1 MKSDKNILF
10 QRDQVKEAF
19 IHSFV
24 KLNPRLLVRN
34 PVMFTVEIGT
44 FVMLIVSAYSFTNK
58 SQGSFAYNFTVFIV
72 LLCASLACVLVI
84 LIDGW
89 VLRPRRDPSATSIEE
104 PLLPKAAGYALVV
117 LALGM
122 LWRLFRYEAVDFSL
136 MLVVVGAVSGV
147 IWGLDRLFFARSRN
161 RAAASA
167 GTLPERVREP
177 VAVEYARSFFPVIVL
192 VLVIRSFLFEPFR
205 IPSDSMMPTLFDG
218 DFIFVSKYS
227 YGLRLPVSNTLVIPT
242 GSPQRGDVIVF
253 RLPPNPKINY
263 IKRLVGLPG
272 DRIRVDSANQLYV
285 NDVPMPQQ
293 PGPTYLGPKQ
303 DMWNYAGVPT
313 ATEKLGAKRHLIMFA
328 NGGVKEG
335 EWVVPAGHYFFMGD
349 NRNNS
354 KDSRWLDEPDAP
366 GFVPERNLVGKA
378 VRIWLNLDTRD
389 GPLWRRIG
397 TAIQ

>member
-1 MKSDKNILF
+1 VSDGDTLF
-10 QRDQVKEAF
+10 
-19 IHSFV
+19 
-24 KLNPRLLVRN
+24 
-34 PVMFTVEIGT
+34 IG
-44 FVMLIVSAYSFTNK
+44 
-58 SQGSFAYNFTVFIV
+58 

-84 LIDGW
+84 LVDGW
-89 VLRPRRDPSATSIEE
+89 ILRPRRDPSATSVEE
-104 PLLPKAAGYALVV
+104 PWLPKMAGYALVA
-117 LALGM
+117 LALAM

-136 MLVVVGAVSGV
+136 MLVVVGAMSGV
-147 IWGLDRLFFARSRN
+147 IWAVDRLFFARR
-161 RAAASA
+161 RLLAAAAA
-167 GTLPERVREP
+167 GTPAERVREP
-177 VAVEYARSFFPVIVL
+177 IAVEYARSFFPVIVL

-227 YGLRLPVSNTLVIPT
+227 YGLRLPVTNTLVVPT

-272 DRIRVDSANQLYV
+272 DRIRVDANNQLYV
-285 NDVPMPQQ
+285 NDVPMPQVR
-293 PGPTYLGPKQ
+293 GAAYAGPKQ

-313 ATEKLGAKRHLIMFA
+313 AIETLGTKRHLIMFA

-366 GFVPERNLVGKA
+366 GFVPEQNLVGKA